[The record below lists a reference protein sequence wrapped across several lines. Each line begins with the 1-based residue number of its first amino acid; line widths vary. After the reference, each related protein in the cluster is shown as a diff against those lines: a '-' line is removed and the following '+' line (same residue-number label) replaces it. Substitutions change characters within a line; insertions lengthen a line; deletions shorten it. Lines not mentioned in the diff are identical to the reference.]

1 MTSMAESIY
10 AEAAGRAEICGPAPL
25 WRGSAQ

>member
-10 AEAAGRAEICGPAPL
+10 AEAAERAEICGPAPL
-25 WRGSAQ
+25 WPGGTQ